1 MKKFITAAILVA
13 SFFTATHA
21 YANEA
26 KLIAA
31 AKSGNL
37 AKVQELISGGLDP
50 ETSDSSDRT
59 IAMIAAQNGK
69 FKVVDYLL
77 DLDVNP
83 NRKDKKGYTLMHIL
97 AASKSKDAVPVT
109 EKAIEQR
116 GSINLVMGKG
126 DTPLSLAIKN
136 GNADMVRLFLE
147 KGDCTPDSTVYRM
160 PIALYAYSEGRAEVM
175 KIIVEKGAKLETY
188 SSNGYT
194 LLNYAVKKNDLATVQ
209 YLASKGA
216 SLETTYNSMTPLL
229 YSVQLG
235 NYKVMQFLI
244 DSGADVTRTDQEGM
258 SVLHILA
265 AGKNNGKTISG
276 MNIPD
281 KLLNKKDRE
290 GRPPIVV
297 AVINKRW
304 DSVKALTDKGADTG
318 YTDTEGRSLLF
329 MSLEGGSYETVS
341 MFMDKGLS
349 ITRANSR
356 GVTPLHLT
364 AGLKGKNWDALM
376 LKIIQSGADVN
387 AGDDS
392 GGSAAGMAIDSG
404 NAPGFR
410 ILCDNGLNLNF
421 MEKGSEPLVMYAYRK
436 NQKVIMNELIQRG
449 ASLAARDSAGNTMLH
464 AAAEKNDTAFFKS
477 MQQGSYDLN
486 IKNSLGKTPLLVA
499 VEKGS
504 VAFAQLLI
512 ADREHLDL
520 GARDNQGMSL
530 LHYLAP
536 LKGGDKLLAM
546 VEADQGMVRQKDN
559 TGRSPLSI
567 AVNAGLT
574 ANASY
579 FLLHGADASGED
591 QNGLELVVTG
601 YEKSRAML
609 NLLLDNGADP
619 NAMNPDGKNLL
630 FIAIEKSD
638 LDTLKL
644 LVQKNTDINR
654 KYLTGKYPLIH
665 AIYKRNGA
673 VIRFLIDSG
682 ANTNIKDESGN
693 TPLVAAVE
701 SKDIQVTEYLVKG
714 GADVNV
720 TNSAGKKLLVVAYDK
735 NSLEIFTQL
744 ISGGAQVNELFD
756 GQTMLHVT
764 VTANKLSFVNALV
777 KGGADLNAKNREG
790 RTPLMITA
798 EKGFSNGA
806 KLLLGASADFN
817 VKDNAGETAL
827 FKAVKINSDGS
838 YAVADLIL
846 KAGAKADDAGGD
858 GKPALLQAAEAG
870 GYGFVSLLLKY
881 GANPNT
887 ENQKKETVIYI
898 LSKTIMTGA
907 KDKWKSDRAAKV
919 IAEVV
924 AKGGDANRA
933 DKYGRTPLDLACRV
947 KNTVIIEA
955 LLKNGALV
963 DTQDAN
969 GNTPLKKVVMD
980 YTGDYKFSDKEKKAV
995 LGVIDL
1001 LIKNGARIDVQD
1013 KFGRTPLTH
1022 IVKEANEK
1030 NRQKV
1035 FDIVPELLGRG
1046 ARTDIADS
1054 DGKTAADYA
1063 RSGIAGLSDLV
1074 R

>member
-1 MKKFITAAILVA
+1 MKRYLTAVILAVSVFSAAHVYA
-13 SFFTATHA
+13 S
-21 YANEA
+21 EA

-50 ETSDSSDRT
+50 ETYDSSERT
-59 IAMIAAQNGK
+59 IVMIAAQNGK

-97 AASKSKDAVPVT
+97 AASKSKDALPVI

-116 GSINLVMGKG
+116 GSINYVMGKG
-126 DTPLSLAIKN
+126 DTPLSIAIKN
-136 GNADMVRLFLE
+136 GNIDTVQIFLE

-160 PIALYAYSEGRAEVM
+160 PIALYAYSEGRVAVM
-175 KIIVEKGAKLETY
+175 KLIVEKGAKLETY
-188 SSNGYT
+188 SGKGYT

-216 SLETTYNSMTPLL
+216 SLETTYNGVTPLI
-229 YSVQLG
+229 YAVQLG

-244 DSGADVTRTDQEGM
+244 DSGADVTSTDSNGQ

-265 AGKNNGKTISG
+265 SGKNNGKTIST

-290 GRPPIVV
+290 GRPPIVL
-297 AVINKRW
+297 AVVNKRW
-304 DSVKALTDKGADTG
+304 DSVKALADKGADTG
-318 YTDTEGRSLLF
+318 YTDYEGRSLLF

-341 MFMDKGLS
+341 LLIDKGLS
-349 ITRANSR
+349 ITKGNSQ
-356 GVTPLHLT
+356 GVTPLHVT
-364 AGLKGKNWDALM
+364 AGLKGKNWDALL
-376 LKIIQSGADVN
+376 LKIIQAGADVN
-387 AGDDS
+387 ASDNNS
-392 GGSAAGMAIDSG
+392 GSAAGRSIDSG
-404 NAPGFR
+404 NISGFK

-421 MEKGSEPLVMYAYRK
+421 VEKGSEPLLIYAYSK
-436 NQKVIMNELIQRG
+436 NQKLIVNELIQRG
-449 ASLAARDSAGNTMLH
+449 ASLAVKDSAGNTMLH
-464 AAAEKNDTAFFKS
+464 VAAGKNDAAFFKA
-477 MQQGSYDLN
+477 MQAGTYDLN
-486 IKNSLGKTPLLVA
+486 VKNSMGRTPLLVA
-499 VEKGS
+499 IEKGS
-504 VAFAQLLI
+504 TAFARLML
-512 ADREHLDL
+512 ADKENLDL
-520 GARDNQGMSL
+520 TVKDNQGMSV

-546 VEADQGMVRQKDN
+546 IETDEAMVRQKDN
-559 TGRSPLSI
+559 TGRTPLAI

-574 ANASY
+574 ANASF

-591 QNGLELVVTG
+591 QNGLELAVTG

-609 NLLLDNGADP
+609 TLLLDNGADP
-619 NAMNPDGKNLL
+619 NAANPDGKNLL
-630 FIAIEKSD
+630 FLAIEKSD

-644 LVQKNTDINR
+644 LIQKNININK
-654 KYLTGKYPLIH
+654 KYLSGKYPLIH
-665 AIYKRNGA
+665 AIYKKNGA
-673 VIRFLIDSG
+673 VIRLLIDSG
-682 ANTNIKDESGN
+682 ADTGIKDEAGN

-701 SKDIQVTEYLVKG
+701 SKDTQVTDYLVRG

-720 TNSAGKKLLVVAYDK
+720 TNSAGKKLLVVAYEK

-744 ISGGAQVNELFD
+744 ISGGAKVNELFD

-777 KGGADLNAKNREG
+777 QGGADLNVKNSDG
-790 RTPLMITA
+790 KTPLMVTA

-806 KLLLGASADFN
+806 KLLLNASADFN
-817 VKDNAGETAL
+817 LKDNAGETAL
-827 FKAVKINSDGS
+827 FKAVKISSDGS
-838 YAVADLIL
+838 YAVADLLL
-846 KAGAKADDAGGD
+846 KAGAKADDTGGD
-858 GKPALLQAAEAG
+858 GKPALIQAAESG
-870 GYGFVSLLLKY
+870 GYSFVSLLLKY

-919 IAEVV
+919 IAEIV
-924 AKGGDANRA
+924 AKGGDANRS
-933 DKYGRTPLDLACRV
+933 DKYGRTPIDLACRV
-947 KNTVIIEA
+947 KNPVIIEA
-955 LLKNGALV
+955 LLKNGAIV
-963 DTQDAN
+963 DAQDAN
-969 GNTPLKKVVMD
+969 GNTPLKKVIMD

-995 LGVIDL
+995 LGIIDL

-1030 NRQKV
+1030 NKQKV
-1035 FDIVPELLGRG
+1035 FDLVPELLNRG
-1046 ARTDIADS
+1046 ARADIADS
-1054 DGKTAADYA
+1054 EGKTAADYA
-1063 RSGIAGLSDLV
+1063 RSGIQGLSDLV

>member
-1 MKKFITAAILVA
+1 MKKYLTAVILAA
-13 SFFTATHA
+13 SVFAAAHV
-21 YANEA
+21 YASEA

-50 ETSDSSDRT
+50 ETYDSSDRT
-59 IAMIAAQNGK
+59 IVMIAAQSGK

-97 AASKSKDAVPVT
+97 AASKSKDALPVI

-116 GSINLVMGKG
+116 GSINYVMGKG
-126 DTPLSLAIKN
+126 DTPLSIAIKN
-136 GNADMVRLFLE
+136 GNADTVSLFLE

-160 PIALYAYSEGRAEVM
+160 PIALYAYSEGRVAVM
-175 KIIVEKGAKLETY
+175 KLIVEKGAKLETY

-194 LLNYAVKKNDLATVQ
+194 LLSYAVKKNDLTTVR
-209 YLASKGA
+209 YLVSKGA
-216 SLETTYNSMTPLL
+216 SLESTYNGMTPLV
-229 YSVQLG
+229 YAVTLG

-244 DSGADVTRTDQEGM
+244 DSGADVTKTDSNGQ

-265 AGKNNGKTISG
+265 SGKNNGKTIST

-281 KLLNKKDRE
+281 RLLNKKDRE
-290 GRPPIVV
+290 GRPPVV
-297 AVINKRW
+297 LAVVNKRW
-304 DSVKALTDKGADTG
+304 DSVKALVDKGADTA
-318 YTDTEGRSLLF
+318 YTDYEGRSLLF

-341 MFMDKGLS
+341 LLIDKGLS
-349 ITRANSR
+349 ITKGNSQ
-356 GVTPLHLT
+356 GVTPLHIT
-364 AGLKGKNWDALM
+364 AGLIGKKWDTLL
-376 LKIIQSGADVN
+376 LKIIQAGADVN
-387 AGDDS
+387 ASDNNGAS
-392 GGSAAGMAIDSG
+392 PAGRAIDAG
-404 NAPGFR
+404 NITGFK

-421 MEKGSEPLVMYAYRK
+421 MEKGSEPLLIYAYRK
-436 NQKVIMNELIQRG
+436 NRKPVVNELIQRG
-449 ASLAARDSAGNTMLH
+449 ASLAVKDSAGNTMLH
-464 AAAEKNDTAFFKS
+464 AAAEKNDTAFFKT
-477 MQQGSYDLN
+477 MQAGTYDLN
-486 IKNSLGKTPLLVA
+486 IKNSSGKTPLLVA
-499 VEKGS
+499 IEKGS
-504 VAFAQLLI
+504 TVFAQLLL
-512 ADREHLDL
+512 ADKEHVDL
-520 GARDNQGMSL
+520 NVKDNQGMSV

-546 VEADQGMVRQKDN
+546 IETSESTVRQKDN
-559 TGRSPLSI
+559 TGRTPLAI

-574 ANASY
+574 ANASF

-601 YEKSRAML
+601 YEKNRAML
-609 NLLLDNGADP
+609 KLLLDNGADP
-619 NAMNPDGKNLL
+619 NAANPDGKNLL
-630 FIAIEKSD
+630 FLSIEKSD
-638 LDTLKL
+638 IETLKL
-644 LVQKNTDINR
+644 LIQKNIDINK
-654 KYLTGKYPLIH
+654 KYLSGKYPLIH
-665 AIYKRNGA
+665 AIYKKNGA
-673 VIRFLIDSG
+673 VIRLLIDSG
-682 ANTNIKDESGN
+682 ANTNIKDETGN

-701 SKDIQVTEYLVKG
+701 SRDVQVTDYLVKG

-720 TNSAGKKLLVVAYDK
+720 TNSAGKKLFVVAYEK
-735 NSLEIFTQL
+735 NTLEIFTL
-744 ISGGAQVNELFD
+744 LVAGGAQVNELFE

-777 KGGADLNAKNREG
+777 KGGADLNVKNKDG
-790 RTPLMITA
+790 KTALMITA
-798 EKGFSNGA
+798 EKGFINGA
-806 KLLLGASADFN
+806 KLLLNASADFN
-817 VKDNAGETAL
+817 LKDNAGETAL
-827 FKAVKINSDGS
+827 FKAVRIGSDGS
-838 YAVADLIL
+838 YAVADLLL
-846 KAGAKADDAGGD
+846 KAGAKADDTGGD
-858 GKPALLQAAEAG
+858 GKPALHQAAESG
-870 GYGFVSLLLKY
+870 GYSFVSLLVKY

-919 IAEVV
+919 IAEVA
-924 AKGGDANRA
+924 AKGGDVNRA

-963 DTQDAN
+963 DVQDGN
-969 GNTPLKKVVMD
+969 GNTPLKKVIMD
-980 YTGDYKFSDKEKKAV
+980 YAGDYKFSDKEKKAV
-995 LGVIDL
+995 LGIIDL

-1013 KFGRTPLTH
+1013 KFGRTPLAH

-1030 NRQKV
+1030 NKQKV
-1035 FDIVPELLGRG
+1035 FDLVPELINRG
-1046 ARTDIADS
+1046 ARIDIADS